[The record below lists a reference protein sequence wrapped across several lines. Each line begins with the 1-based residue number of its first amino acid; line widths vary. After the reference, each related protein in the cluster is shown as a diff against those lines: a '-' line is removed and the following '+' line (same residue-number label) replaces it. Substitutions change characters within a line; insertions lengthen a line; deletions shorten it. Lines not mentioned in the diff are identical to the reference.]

1 MGAGELRLAEEKGQ
15 GREPPNARLCRG
27 SRVAGPAAAWRCLTF
42 HCLAAA
48 SAPPWPAAAGPP
60 AIAMGPP
67 MPGIIIIPPPP
78 IAMDAPGIGM
88 GMPMKPGAIPIA
100 MLGIGRGIPAI
111 MPREGS

>member
-1 MGAGELRLAEEKGQ
+1 
-15 GREPPNARLCRG
+15 
-27 SRVAGPAAAWRCLTF
+27 
-42 HCLAAA
+42 
-48 SAPPWPAAAGPP
+48 
-60 AIAMGPP
+60 